1 MLNYQ
6 RAHETQHLF
15 GSRLIQINPWN
26 NAVLDASASKVS
38 VPCQELRKPGV
49 PLTQHCMQRFT
60 LVMTGATLVFTVAGR
75 RRVEAAVLY
84 GQACI
89 LSQSMRQMP
98 LKHTGLVYLDTC
110 FKAMQMQ
117 RYLSIYFYIACRSK
131 KGLETSWRVAAECSV
146 YSLS

>member
-1 MLNYQ
+1 MK
-6 RAHETQHLF
+6 RSTLF

-49 PLTQHCMQRFT
+49 PLTPHCMQRFT

-98 LKHTGLVYLDTC
+98 LKHTGLVYLVRHLFQGNSDAKI
-110 FKAMQMQ
+110 FVHIFLYSMQ
-117 RYLSIYFYIACRSK
+117 SCRSK
-131 KGLETSWRVAAECSV
+131 KGLETSWRVAAACSV